1 MSAPDSSST
10 QSNLPPP
17 SYSGL
22 LTMQVTT
29 EIDAP
34 LYKVWDILADFTKY
48 PEWCA
53 WTHFGSSAD

>member
-1 MSAPDSSST
+1 M
-10 QSNLPPP
+10 
-17 SYSGL
+17 

-34 LYKVWDILADFTKY
+34 LDKVWDILADFTKY